1 MEDTQ
6 IIELFFKRDEDA
18 LIETQ
23 AKYGSF
29 CFRIAK
35 NILDNKEDS
44 EECVNDTWIHVWKKI
59 PPIVPDSLKAFLGK
73 IVRDIS
79 LSKYRA
85 NHAQKRY
92 SSMEILLDELEDC
105 VPSSFDVFE
114 SMEQRQLSDMIN
126 TWLGDLSKEDRVIFI
141 KRYFYGVSVKELSQC
156 LGVTE
161 NHMAQR
167 MLKLRKKLRTYLE
180 KEGYTE

>member
-1 MEDTQ
+1 
-6 IIELFFKRDEDA
+6 
-18 LIETQ
+18 
-23 AKYGSF
+23 
-29 CFRIAK
+29 
-35 NILDNKEDS
+35 
-44 EECVNDTWIHVWKKI
+44 
-59 PPIVPDSLKAFLGK
+59 
-73 IVRDIS
+73 
-79 LSKYRA
+79 
-85 NHAQKRY
+85 
-92 SSMEILLDELEDC
+92 
-105 VPSSFDVFE
+105 
-114 SMEQRQLSDMIN
+114 MIN